1 MSGIIFLQCGRAEH
15 NSTLLSLGLDKVRAS
30 EACEPFKLNTLVS
43 LNSCLV
49 SLNSTPVSLQ
59 LARWLEVYYLSFNYG

>member
-1 MSGIIFLQCGRAEH
+1 MSGIIFQQCGRAEH

-43 LNSCLV
+43 LNS
-49 SLNSTPVSLQ
+49 TPVSLQ
-59 LARWLEVYYLSFNYG
+59 LARWLEVKLLFII

>member
-43 LNSCLV
+43 LNS
-49 SLNSTPVSLQ
+49 TPVSLQ
-59 LARWLEVYYLSFNYG
+59 LAKWLEVYYLLFKYG